1 MVLLVPVIVIV
12 VAVAVRIALPW
23 VRRLRVHLQLRR
35 DWWPSFEREFRAYAS
50 HGWEAAREAER
61 RR

>member
-1 MVLLVPVIVIV
+1 MVLLVPMLAVML
-12 VAVAVRIALPW
+12 AVAIRLALPW
-23 VRRLRVHLQLRR
+23 LRRVRMHLELRR
-35 DWWPSFEREFRAYAS
+35 DWWTGFEREFRAYAS

>member
-1 MVLLVPVIVIV
+1 
-12 VAVAVRIALPW
+12 
-23 VRRLRVHLQLRR
+23 LRR